1 MHANPTAS
9 LTRIVSGAFLV
20 LLIVALAPGQNFP
33 GPRPHEPRAS
43 GAGPGPGPRPP
54 NPETTSASL
63 PATTGGPVIISIEAR
78 TQHAE
83 SLLVIQSSGLRAGDA
98 LTRDNLQQAIRRI
111 FATGLFTTVN
121 ADTTKIGDGV
131 RLLFTVTEAP
141 RLKAVHFL
149 GNHKVATRDL
159 NSKLAAKEGEVLT
172 EKRVFEW
179 TQKVSDLYKEKGFVL
194 AQVTAQKMPPDTLG
208 RVDLNYLID
217 EGDQVRIRKVKF
229 SGNQAITSSALAHK
243 MANKA
248 YIFPWRNGKFK
259 DDEFNKDLERI
270 TDLYKERGH
279 LNARVLDHDI
289 KYDKGWADISIA
301 VSEGIRFY
309 QGALVFAGESL
320 FTEKDLRKALHTST
334 GAVYNQKKVQQSL
347 TDLFA
352 LYSEQGYIYAQV
364 LPVDSIHGDTVD
376 LKFAITESRPARVR
390 LVNVEGNDR
399 TVEKVIRREVVSMP
413 GSTFKRSEVIRSQQN
428 IFNLGFFEDVQLD
441 YRKISDSSGDI
452 DLTYK
457 VKEKFPGTIGAG
469 VTYSATDGLVG
480 YVELTQPNLFG
491 RAQNLHVK
499 FEKGASKQNFEL
511 GFAEPWLFDTP
522 TSAGG
527 NLFYTTV
534 TYDYYDKRDRGGE
547 LNLSRVLPLDYA
559 RGYCTFHAGDVAIS
573 NISSSYVPSPI
584 YDLRKETWPQMTVST
599 TFRFDRDSRDYIF
612 NPATGSF
619 NSYAVTLA
627 GGPLGGDVQFHKHT
641 LESNFYYP
649 LFWKFVLRFRSRF
662 GYAAGFRFG
671 GETTASRVP
680 IYERFLP
687 GGTGDDGVRGYSDR
701 SLGVVYGGYNSGGR
715 AEAIFSLEYRCRIN
729 RSLVALAFF
738 DAGNAWESLR
748 DVNLADLKRG
758 AGAGIRMEIP
768 MLGWLGFDL
777 GYGFDRPGGGQFEP
791 HFQLGAGFPIN
802 F

>member
-1 MHANPTAS
+1 LRNSRTARPRP
-9 LTRIVSGAFLV
+9 LLPGLPAFL
-20 LLIVALAPGQNFP
+20 LLTVSALAQ
-33 GPRPHEPRAS
+33 
-43 GAGPGPGPRPP
+43 PGPGPDPRGQ
-54 NPETTSASL
+54 L
-63 PATTGGPVIISIEAR
+63 PVTRAAPSSGPLIISIEAK

-83 SLLVIQSSGLRAGDA
+83 SLLVIQSSGLHTGDA

-111 FATGLFTTVN
+111 FATGLFTAIS
-121 ADTTKIGDGV
+121 ADTTLIGDGV
-131 RLLFTVTEAP
+131 KLVFVVTEAP

-159 NSKLAAKEGEVLT
+159 NAKLAAKEGEVLS
-172 EKRVFEW
+172 ERRLFEW

-194 AQVTAQKMPPDTLG
+194 AKVAAQKMPPDPQG
-208 RVDLNYLID
+208 RIEVNYTID
-217 EGDQVRIRKVKF
+217 EGDRIRIRKVTF
-229 SGNQAITSSALAHK
+229 SGNQAIGSAALARK
-243 MANKA
+243 MVNKS
-248 YIFPWRNGKFK
+248 YVFPWRSGNFK
-259 DDEFNKDLERI
+259 DDEFKKDMDRLA
-270 TDLYKERGH
+270 DFYKERGY
-279 LNARVLDHDI
+279 LNAKVLDYNLA
-289 KYDKGWADISIA
+289 YDKGWADIS
-301 VSEGIRFY
+301 VRLSEGIKFY
-309 QGALVFAGESL
+309 QGSLAFVGESL
-320 FTEKDLRKALHTST
+320 FTEKDLRKALHTSS

-347 TDLFA
+347 TDLYA

-364 LPVDSIHGDTVD
+364 QPVDSIHGDTVD
-376 LKFAITESRPARVR
+376 LRFTIAESRPARVR

-399 TVEKVIRREVVSMP
+399 TMEKVIRREVVSMP
-413 GSTFKRSEVIRSQQN
+413 GGVFKRSEVIRSQQN

-441 YRKISDSSGDI
+441 YKKVNDSSSDI

-469 VTYSATDGLVG
+469 VTYSATEGLVG

-522 TSAGG
+522 TSVGA

-547 LNLSRVLPLDYA
+547 LNLSRVLPLDFT
-559 RGYCTFHAGDVAIS
+559 RGYFTFHAGDATIS
-573 NISSSYVPSPI
+573 NVSSGYVPNPL
-584 YDLRKETWPQMTVST
+584 YPLHTDTAQMTVST

-612 NPATGSF
+612 NPASGSF
-619 NSYAVTLA
+619 TSYAVKLA
-627 GGPLGGDVQFHKHT
+627 GGPLGGDVRFHKHT

-662 GYAAGFRFG
+662 GYVSGYRFG
-671 GETTASRVP
+671 SGDAANAYVP
-680 IYERFLP
+680 VYERFVP

-701 SLGVVYGGYNSGGR
+701 SLGVVQGGYNSGGR

-777 GYGFDRPGGGQFEP
+777 GYGFDRAGGGKFEP